1 MLEVVLDRQIMVI
14 LMGIAAAVGV
24 ISKIIAAV
32 SLKRLVRASGNMNK
46 SSHPLIRLVKAKFE
60 HACMV
65 SDRVQNVEVFVEK
78 YLYEYRAGGLRLHTW
93 RRLEKAGVWLCFL
106 FGLAGAASWY
116 AARGMGDQVLQYAAA
131 GAGGGILIFLFQL
144 TSDEKYQLGAIRNYM
159 VDYLENVCAHRYEKA
174 QADRVKD
181 EWRAMAPPD
190 TNAQYASD
198 REQRPEIRRPAE
210 PQPEVIQPARE
221 IQPEILDPAGGPE
234 LGIPENR
241 PDQSR
246 PASPQSAQ
254 FQSVQPQPAQ
264 SVQSAQAQPGLPRQ
278 SEEGL
283 ENAEVRAVQAGVEEI
298 AQAEALEAR
307 KRQSGKDRL
316 QKEAKAARAK
326 AGKGEDEVSKEV
338 RIREILEEFLA

>member
-106 FGLAGAASWY
+106 FGLAGAVSWY

-131 GAGGGILIFLFQL
+131 GAGGAILIFLFQL

-234 LGIPENR
+234 MGTPENR
-241 PDQSR
+241 PDQS
-246 PASPQSAQ
+246 
-254 FQSVQPQPAQ
+254 
-264 SVQSAQAQPGLPRQ
+264 RQ

>member
-78 YLYEYRAGGLRLHTW
+78 YLYEYRVGGLRLHTW

-106 FGLAGAASWY
+106 FGLAGAVSWY

-234 LGIPENR
+234 LGTPENR
-241 PDQSR
+241 PDQS
-246 PASPQSAQ
+246 
-254 FQSVQPQPAQ
+254 
-264 SVQSAQAQPGLPRQ
+264 RQ

-307 KRQSGKDRL
+307 KRQGGKDRL

>member
-78 YLYEYRAGGLRLHTW
+78 YLYEYRVGGLRLHTW

-106 FGLAGAASWY
+106 FGLAGAVSWY

-234 LGIPENR
+234 LGTPENR
-241 PDQSR
+241 PDQS
-246 PASPQSAQ
+246 
-254 FQSVQPQPAQ
+254 
-264 SVQSAQAQPGLPRQ
+264 RQ

>member
-246 PASPQSAQ
+246 
-254 FQSVQPQPAQ
+254 
-264 SVQSAQAQPGLPRQ
+264 Q

>member
-106 FGLAGAASWY
+106 FGLAGAVSWY

-234 LGIPENR
+234 LGTPENR
-241 PDQSR
+241 PDQS
-246 PASPQSAQ
+246 
-254 FQSVQPQPAQ
+254 
-264 SVQSAQAQPGLPRQ
+264 RQ

-283 ENAEVRAVQAGVEEI
+283 ENAEVSAVQAGVEEI

>member
-116 AARGMGDQVLQYAAA
+116 ADRGMGDQVLQYAAA
-131 GAGGGILIFLFQL
+131 GAGGAILIFLFQL

-210 PQPEVIQPARE
+210 PKPEVIQPARE

-234 LGIPENR
+234 LGTPENR

-254 FQSVQPQPAQ
+254 SQS
-264 SVQSAQAQPGLPRQ
+264 SLPRQ

>member
-106 FGLAGAASWY
+106 FGLAGATSWY

-234 LGIPENR
+234 LGTPENR
-241 PDQSR
+241 PDQSQ

-254 FQSVQPQPAQ
+254 SQS
-264 SVQSAQAQPGLPRQ
+264 SLPRQ

>member
-46 SSHPLIRLVKAKFE
+46 SSHSLIRLVKAKFE

-106 FGLAGAASWY
+106 FGLAGAVSWY

-131 GAGGGILIFLFQL
+131 GAGGGILVFLFQL

-210 PQPEVIQPARE
+210 PHPEVIQPARE

-234 LGIPENR
+234 MGTPENR
-241 PDQSR
+241 PDQS
-246 PASPQSAQ
+246 
-254 FQSVQPQPAQ
+254 
-264 SVQSAQAQPGLPRQ
+264 RQ

>member
-1 MLEVVLDRQIMVI
+1 MLEVVLDRHIMVI

-78 YLYEYRAGGLRLHTW
+78 YLYEYRVGGLRLHTW

-106 FGLAGAASWY
+106 FGLAGAVSWY

-234 LGIPENR
+234 LGTPENR
-241 PDQSR
+241 PDQS
-246 PASPQSAQ
+246 
-254 FQSVQPQPAQ
+254 
-264 SVQSAQAQPGLPRQ
+264 RQ

>member
-106 FGLAGAASWY
+106 FGLAGAVSWY
-116 AARGMGDQVLQYAAA
+116 AARGMGDPVLQYAAA
-131 GAGGGILIFLFQL
+131 GAGGAILIFLFQL

-198 REQRPEIRRPAE
+198 RELRPEIRRPAE

-234 LGIPENR
+234 LGTPENR
-241 PDQSR
+241 PDQS
-246 PASPQSAQ
+246 
-254 FQSVQPQPAQ
+254 
-264 SVQSAQAQPGLPRQ
+264 RQ

>member
-210 PQPEVIQPARE
+210 FRRSAELRRPDALQRSSCADQRPPLPARLA
-221 IQPEILDPAGGPE
+221 QLQALDGN
-234 LGIPENR
+234 GI
-241 PDQSR
+241 
-246 PASPQSAQ
+246 A
-254 FQSVQPQPAQ
+254 
-264 SVQSAQAQPGLPRQ
+264 
-278 SEEGL
+278 
-283 ENAEVRAVQAGVEEI
+283 
-298 AQAEALEAR
+298 
-307 KRQSGKDRL
+307 
-316 QKEAKAARAK
+316 
-326 AGKGEDEVSKEV
+326 
-338 RIREILEEFLA
+338 

>member
-106 FGLAGAASWY
+106 FGLAGAVSWY
-116 AARGMGDQVLQYAAA
+116 AARGMGDPVLQYAAA

-210 PQPEVIQPARE
+210 PHPEVIQPARE

-234 LGIPENR
+234 MGTPENR
-241 PDQSR
+241 PDQS
-246 PASPQSAQ
+246 
-254 FQSVQPQPAQ
+254 
-264 SVQSAQAQPGLPRQ
+264 RQ

>member
-106 FGLAGAASWY
+106 FGLAGAVSWY

-234 LGIPENR
+234 MGTPENR
-241 PDQSR
+241 PDQS
-246 PASPQSAQ
+246 
-254 FQSVQPQPAQ
+254 
-264 SVQSAQAQPGLPRQ
+264 RQ

>member
-106 FGLAGAASWY
+106 FGLAGAVSWY
-116 AARGMGDQVLQYAAA
+116 AVRGMGDPVLQYAAA

-234 LGIPENR
+234 LGTPENR
-241 PDQSR
+241 PDQS
-246 PASPQSAQ
+246 
-254 FQSVQPQPAQ
+254 
-264 SVQSAQAQPGLPRQ
+264 RQ

>member
-106 FGLAGAASWY
+106 FGLAGAVSWY

-234 LGIPENR
+234 LGTPENR
-241 PDQSR
+241 PDQS
-246 PASPQSAQ
+246 
-254 FQSVQPQPAQ
+254 
-264 SVQSAQAQPGLPRQ
+264 RQ

-316 QKEAKAARAK
+316 QKEAKVARAK
-326 AGKGEDEVSKEV
+326 DGKGEDEVSKEV

>member
-14 LMGIAAAVGV
+14 LMVIAAAVGV

-106 FGLAGAASWY
+106 FGLAGAVSWY

-221 IQPEILDPAGGPE
+221 IQPEILDPAGDPE
-234 LGIPENR
+234 LGTPENR
-241 PDQSR
+241 PDQS
-246 PASPQSAQ
+246 
-254 FQSVQPQPAQ
+254 
-264 SVQSAQAQPGLPRQ
+264 RQ

>member
-106 FGLAGAASWY
+106 FGLAGAVSWY

-210 PQPEVIQPARE
+210 PKPEVIQPARE

-241 PDQSR
+241 PDQS
-246 PASPQSAQ
+246 
-254 FQSVQPQPAQ
+254 
-264 SVQSAQAQPGLPRQ
+264 RQ

>member
-78 YLYEYRAGGLRLHTW
+78 YLYEYRVGGLRLHTW

-106 FGLAGAASWY
+106 FGLAGAVSWY

-131 GAGGGILIFLFQL
+131 GAGGAILIFLFQL

-234 LGIPENR
+234 LGTPENR
-241 PDQSR
+241 PDQS
-246 PASPQSAQ
+246 
-254 FQSVQPQPAQ
+254 
-264 SVQSAQAQPGLPRQ
+264 RQ

>member
-116 AARGMGDQVLQYAAA
+116 ADRGMGDQVLQYAAA

-246 PASPQSAQ
+246 
-254 FQSVQPQPAQ
+254 
-264 SVQSAQAQPGLPRQ
+264 Q

-316 QKEAKAARAK
+316 QKETKAARAK

>member
-234 LGIPENR
+234 LGTPENR
-241 PDQSR
+241 PDQS
-246 PASPQSAQ
+246 Q
-254 FQSVQPQPAQ
+254 
-264 SVQSAQAQPGLPRQ
+264 Q

>member
-1 MLEVVLDRQIMVI
+1 MLEVVLDRHIMVI

-24 ISKIIAAV
+24 VSKIAAGI

-106 FGLAGAASWY
+106 FGLAGAVSWY

-234 LGIPENR
+234 LGTPENR
-241 PDQSR
+241 PDQS
-246 PASPQSAQ
+246 
-254 FQSVQPQPAQ
+254 
-264 SVQSAQAQPGLPRQ
+264 RQ

>member
-65 SDRVQNVEVFVEK
+65 SDRIQNVEVFVEK

-106 FGLAGAASWY
+106 FGLAGAVSWY

-234 LGIPENR
+234 LGTPENR
-241 PDQSR
+241 PDQS
-246 PASPQSAQ
+246 
-254 FQSVQPQPAQ
+254 
-264 SVQSAQAQPGLPRQ
+264 RQ

-316 QKEAKAARAK
+316 QKETKAARAK
-326 AGKGEDEVSKEV
+326 VGKGEDEVSKEV

>member
-234 LGIPENR
+234 LGTPENR
-241 PDQSR
+241 PDQS
-246 PASPQSAQ
+246 
-254 FQSVQPQPAQ
+254 
-264 SVQSAQAQPGLPRQ
+264 RQ

-298 AQAEALEAR
+298 AQAEALDAR

>member
-198 REQRPEIRRPAE
+198 REQCPEIRRPAE
-210 PQPEVIQPARE
+210 PKPEVIQPAQE
-221 IQPEILDPAGGPE
+221 IQPEILDSAGGPE
-234 LGIPENR
+234 LGTPENR
-241 PDQSR
+241 PDQSQ

-254 FQSVQPQPAQ
+254 FRSVQPQ
-264 SVQSAQAQPGLPRQ
+264 SVQSAQSQSSLPRQ

>member
-106 FGLAGAASWY
+106 FGLAGAVSWY

-198 REQRPEIRRPAE
+198 REQRPEIWRPAE

-234 LGIPENR
+234 LGTPENR
-241 PDQSR
+241 PDQS
-246 PASPQSAQ
+246 
-254 FQSVQPQPAQ
+254 
-264 SVQSAQAQPGLPRQ
+264 RQ

>member
-1 MLEVVLDRQIMVI
+1 
-14 LMGIAAAVGV
+14 GV
-24 ISKIIAAV
+24 ISKIAAGI
-32 SLKRLVRASGNMNK
+32 SLKRLVRAAGSMNK
-46 SSHPLIRLVKAKFE
+46 SGHPLIRLVKAKFE

-116 AARGMGDQVLQYAAA
+116 AARGMGAQVLQYAAA
-131 GAGGGILIFLFQL
+131 GAGGGILIFIFQL
-144 TSDEKYQLGAIRNYM
+144 TSDEKYQLGAISNYM

-221 IQPEILDPAGGPE
+221 IQ
-234 LGIPENR
+234 
-241 PDQSR
+241 
-246 PASPQSAQ
+246 
-254 FQSVQPQPAQ
+254 
-264 SVQSAQAQPGLPRQ
+264 
-278 SEEGL
+278 
-283 ENAEVRAVQAGVEEI
+283 
-298 AQAEALEAR
+298 
-307 KRQSGKDRL
+307 
-316 QKEAKAARAK
+316 
-326 AGKGEDEVSKEV
+326 
-338 RIREILEEFLA
+338 

>member
-234 LGIPENR
+234 MGTPENR
-241 PDQSR
+241 PDQS
-246 PASPQSAQ
+246 
-254 FQSVQPQPAQ
+254 
-264 SVQSAQAQPGLPRQ
+264 RQ

>member
-1 MLEVVLDRQIMVI
+1 MEQFIKKPQQRNSRGTDGYTGFLF
-14 LMGIAAAVGV
+14 IAAFQFLQPSG
-24 ISKIIAAV
+24 IPQAAYEQQ
-32 SLKRLVRASGNMNK
+32 LA
-46 SSHPLIRLVKAKFE
+46 
-60 HACMV
+60 
-65 SDRVQNVEVFVEK
+65 RVDMYTRIME
-78 YLYEYRAGGLRLHTW
+78 G
-93 RRLEKAGVWLCFL
+93 
-106 FGLAGAASWY
+106 
-116 AARGMGDQVLQYAAA
+116 
-131 GAGGGILIFLFQL
+131 
-144 TSDEKYQLGAIRNYM
+144 
-159 VDYLENVCAHRYEKA
+159 KA

-190 TNAQYASD
+190 TNAQDASD

-210 PQPEVIQPARE
+210 PKPEVIQPARE

-234 LGIPENR
+234 LGTPENR
-241 PDQSR
+241 PDQSQ
-246 PASPQSAQ
+246 PASPQPE
-254 FQSVQPQPAQ
+254 QSQ
-264 SVQSAQAQPGLPRQ
+264 SSLPRQ

>member
-131 GAGGGILIFLFQL
+131 GAGGAILIFLFQL
-144 TSDEKYQLGAIRNYM
+144 TSDEKYQLGAIKNYM

-234 LGIPENR
+234 LGTPENR
-241 PDQSR
+241 PDQS
-246 PASPQSAQ
+246 
-254 FQSVQPQPAQ
+254 
-264 SVQSAQAQPGLPRQ
+264 RQ

>member
-106 FGLAGAASWY
+106 FGLAGAVSWY

-234 LGIPENR
+234 LGTPENR

-246 PASPQSAQ
+246 QS
-254 FQSVQPQPAQ
+254 
-264 SVQSAQAQPGLPRQ
+264 G
-278 SEEGL
+278 EGL

-316 QKEAKAARAK
+316 QKEAKVARAK
-326 AGKGEDEVSKEV
+326 DGKGEDEVSKEV

>member
-106 FGLAGAASWY
+106 FGLAGAVSWY
-116 AARGMGDQVLQYAAA
+116 AARGMGDPVLQYAAA
-131 GAGGGILIFLFQL
+131 GAGGAILIFLFQL

-234 LGIPENR
+234 LGTPENR
-241 PDQSR
+241 PDQS
-246 PASPQSAQ
+246 
-254 FQSVQPQPAQ
+254 
-264 SVQSAQAQPGLPRQ
+264 RQ

>member
-106 FGLAGAASWY
+106 FGLAGAVSWY

-131 GAGGGILIFLFQL
+131 GAGGAILIFLFQL

-234 LGIPENR
+234 LGTPENR
-241 PDQSR
+241 PDQS
-246 PASPQSAQ
+246 
-254 FQSVQPQPAQ
+254 
-264 SVQSAQAQPGLPRQ
+264 RQ